1 MNNQVFF
8 SILVIVVG
16 IILTTTGFI
25 LWNHSRKRVVFT
37 CPLNNN
43 VYKAYSIQFDP
54 PISLDPSKTYCWKD
68 EGTIMNIEVV
78 QSARSFLSSRRICQ
92 NAAPLIVRIDGIKF
106 TSPIPECF
114 NDAEYFN
121 AIADNLVVKERKP

>member
-54 PISLDPSKTYCWKD
+54 PISLDPSKTY
-68 EGTIMNIEVV
+68 EIIIR
-78 QSARSFLSSRRICQ
+78 Q
-92 NAAPLIVRIDGIKF
+92 
-106 TSPIPECF
+106 IPQ
-114 NDAEYFN
+114 
-121 AIADNLVVKERKP
+121 